1 MTEPSPLTDDEV
13 PFAEDI
19 IYCSDGLKD

>member
-13 PFAEDI
+13 PFADDI
-19 IYCSDGLKD
+19 IYYSDGLKD